1 MPVRHRRKQ
10 LLVGTHPIGASL
22 IERRGAQRPIL
33 VCRAPKRLTLEGAA
47 MAGHALRRIDLL
59 PPGDQSKIIGVGE
72 VAAPTPFNRS
82 HVS

>member
-1 MPVRHRRKQ
+1 M
-10 LLVGTHPIGASL
+10 HPIGPGFIQCRCAT
-22 IERRGAQRPIL
+22 GPVF

-47 MAGHALRRIDLL
+47 MAGHAVRRIDLL

>member
-1 MPVRHRRKQ
+1 
-10 LLVGTHPIGASL
+10 
-22 IERRGAQRPIL
+22 
-33 VCRAPKRLTLEGAA
+33 

-59 PPGDQSKIIGVGE
+59 SPGDQSKIIGVGE